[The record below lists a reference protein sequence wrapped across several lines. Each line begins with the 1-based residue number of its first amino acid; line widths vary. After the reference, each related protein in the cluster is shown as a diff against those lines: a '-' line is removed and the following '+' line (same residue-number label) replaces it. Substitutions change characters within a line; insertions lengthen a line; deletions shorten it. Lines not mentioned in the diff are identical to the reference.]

1 MGIDSKTTFDPP
13 KERVFTNTASVS
25 ALIDPKDDPITE
37 SARKEKELVERDLNR
52 ARGGID
58 LSQRTGRMNRGQAA
72 GNEQNFQAQK
82 EKEKYEKAMQKAISQ
97 AQKDLE
103 QRMEE
108 LAQELDKVNK
118 VLGAFDKLEDLIKN
132 GKFDK
137 DNAAH
142 LLLLQQ
148 TGVTLEEVE
157 GPGGLEKTKEK
168 RKPFEERREEII
180 KEAEG
185 LVQEAANHNYSSTAI
200 TEFKEKLEQ
209 EEGAVSYAIAA
220 NLEAPEELKAAAI
233 QVNTQDQ
240 EITGVSQ
247 NENSFFGAFSATS
260 VAKIAVPDEGIKS
273 KKEKIELG
281 ATFAKAVNA
290 DTAPE
295 LTGVE
300 AVLNFNGPKVG

>member
-1 MGIDSKTTFDPP
+1 MGTNNKTTFEPP
-13 KERVFTNTASVS
+13 KERVFTNTAFVTSLVDS
-25 ALIDPKDDPITE
+25 ENDPLTH

-58 LSQRTGRMNRGQAA
+58 LSERTGRMNRGQAA
-72 GNEQNFQAQK
+72 QNEQNFQAQK

-108 LAQELDKVNK
+108 LAQELGKVNK
-118 VLGAFDKLEDLIKN
+118 VLGAFDRLEDLIKN

-157 GPGGLEKTKEK
+157 GPGALEKTKEK
-168 RKPFEERREEII
+168 RKPFEERRDKII
-180 KEAEG
+180 EEAEG
-185 LVQEAANHNYSSTAI
+185 LVQEAANNNYSSNAI

-209 EEGAVSYAIAA
+209 KEGVVSYAIAA
-220 NLEAPEELKAAAI
+220 NLEAPEILKTVAAHA
-233 QVNTQDQ
+233 QTEDHKQQDF
-240 EITGVSQ
+240 
-247 NENSFFGAFSATS
+247 SFSSFAGSLG
-260 VAKIAVPDEGIKS
+260 DLGEGIKPS
-273 KKEKIELG
+273 DNNLNLG
-281 ATFAKAVNA
+281 AAFAKAT
-290 DTAPE
+290 DPTSTASPE
-295 LTGVE
+295 LQ
-300 AVLNFNGPKVG
+300 KVASLDAKLTIG